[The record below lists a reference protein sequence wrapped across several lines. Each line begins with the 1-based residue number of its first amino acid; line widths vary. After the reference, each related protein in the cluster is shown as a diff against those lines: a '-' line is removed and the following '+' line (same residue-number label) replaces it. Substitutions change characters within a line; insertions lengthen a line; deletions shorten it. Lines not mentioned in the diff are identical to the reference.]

1 MGPRA
6 PNTRAPCCGRG
17 GTPEAGQPQ
26 GQAVPHPPQGPPN
39 VQTQTSCSGTPRPL
53 GPRAEALPGSPVP
66 PATATAIRPRK
77 VPKSRQPARSSLSS
91 LGSAWSTIPAPPGG
105 ATHSPSQ
112 SDPVG
117 PSAETQLSGAQGL
130 LAAPATHKPSWAV
143 SVCLSHWVAPSC
155 PRSKPFLPRLLMTK
169 SRLSLWLPP
178 ASGGGCCRP
187 SLPPPTSLPHPRVQ
201 PCQADPRQAE
211 TRGQKRTRYRTAQ
224 GRLWRRRR
232 HLEGREHS
240 GWRACAETRT
250 FRQQNPAKPRAP
262 SQVLSQPPSNQT
274 AQSKHASFPTPGSRN
289 PDEAHS
295 EGPRQQDK
303 QVNKTARLPPPL
315 G

>member
-1 MGPRA
+1 MFRPKLPAQEHPDPSA
-6 PNTRAPCCGRG
+6 PGLRPCLAH
-17 GTPEAGQPQ
+17 PFPQPL
-26 GQAVPHPPQGPPN
+26 
-39 VQTQTSCSGTPRPL
+39 PL
-53 GPRAEALPGSPVP
+53 PSAH
-66 PATATAIRPRK
+66 
-77 VPKSRQPARSSLSS
+77 ARSPKAASL
-91 LGSAWSTIPAPPGG
+91 PAPAFPRWAQPGAPSQPPPGG